1 MKECKRCGACF
12 PDTHLGCPNHGD
24 SLEPSQE
31 GSPCIDGKYL
41 LQQRLG
47 HGGMGIVYRARH
59 LHVGRDF
66 AVKLIS
72 RRVGPGDEETFRRFR
87 TEALALGKLTHPA
100 IVGVTDFGIDPRSGG
115 LPYLVMEY
123 LEGKPLNRL
132 DAPPPETALEILE
145 HVASALDYAH
155 AQGILH
161 RDLKPSNIFV
171 RPDEAGE
178 RVQVK
183 VLDFG
188 LAKILSPDSAPR
200 HDTAPPDT
208 GSVPPQPQDI
218 SDIDTHPMGAL
229 TLPDSLFPRPGFP
242 GGDTTRSDSCIG
254 TPGYM
259 APESVS
265 GLHSVSSDIYSFGVI
280 AYELFTGQPPF
291 SGNVLEVITRKIMGD
306 PLAPSVV
313 SAVPPVMD
321 TPLLHAL
328 QKNPADRPSSAT
340 AAIDAIRA
348 AYRAAQRRLWKARSY
363 PRHALAALIVAIVGA
378 WGWLHL
384 VETPFCQ
391 KLENPLIDFRF
402 NLAAPRPPDVP
413 VQLVLFDDA
422 TLEADPTPLSE
433 KGEEAGKVMAA
444 ILDAG
449 ARGIAVD
456 ILLPDQWGRTAFTDL
471 VFRYPDRVVLA
482 SFSQGERVIGPEVFR
497 NDPLVCAALNDR
509 YPGWEDRI
517 FAFVNIEPDSDGVFR
532 RMTPRFIDRR
542 GVRRPSLACRMAQFA
557 GRQIQADAPG
567 LIDFTI
573 DRRMIPALSWK
584 DVARE
589 LKGNPG
595 RFQNKVVL
603 VGADFTGSSDRIFRV
618 PPGGG
623 GGGETTGVVLQ
634 ALQMQTLVSG
644 TAPRPLTGF
653 LAAALAGFF
662 FLLSALAVLMPARKA
677 STLSLLLLVAIM
689 VGVVAVAL
697 FRLDLGLLGMAA
709 TWVGVLVSA
718 AAALVYRI
726 FFPSALPPGRS
737 VIPLASCFPGS
748 ASRTADAGTET
759 VIKEV
764 LK

>member
-12 PDTHLGCPNHGD
+12 PDTHLGCPDHGD
-24 SLEPSQE
+24 TLEPSQE

-59 LHVGRDF
+59 LHVGKDF

-72 RRVGPGDEETFRRFR
+72 RRVGPEDEETFRRFR
-87 TEALALGKLTHPA
+87 TEALALGKLTHPD
-100 IVGVTDFGIDPRSGG
+100 IVAVTDFGIDPRSGG

-132 DAPPPETALEILE
+132 DPPPPETALEILA

-155 AQGILH
+155 DQGILH

-171 RPDEAGE
+171 KPDGDGE

-200 HDTAPPDT
+200 RDTAPPGS
-208 GSVPPQPQDI
+208 GSVPPRYEDI
-218 SDIDTHPMGAL
+218 SDIDTHPMGVP
-229 TLPDSLFPRPGFP
+229 TLPDSLFPRPGLP
-242 GGDTTRSDSCIG
+242 GGDATRSDSCIG

-291 SGNVLEVITRKIMGD
+291 TGNVLEVITRKIMGD
-306 PLAPSVV
+306 PLSPSTI
-313 SAVPPVMD
+313 SAVPPEMD
-321 TPLLHAL
+321 PPLLHAL
-328 QKNPADRPSSAT
+328 QKSPADRPPSAT
-340 AAIDAIRA
+340 AALDAVRA
-348 AYRAAQRRLWKARSY
+348 SYQAAQRRLWKARAY
-363 PRHALAALIVAIVGA
+363 PRRTMAALIVAIAGA

-384 VETPFCQ
+384 AETPFCR
-391 KLENPLIDFRF
+391 KLENPLIDLRF
-402 NLAAPRPPDVP
+402 SLAPPRSPVVP

-422 TLEADPTPLSE
+422 TLETDPTPLPE
-433 KGEEAGKVMAA
+433 KGEEAGRVMAA

-532 RMTPRFIDRR
+532 RMTPRFVDRR
-542 GVRRPSLACRMAQFA
+542 GVHRPSLACRMAQFA
-557 GRQIQADAPG
+557 GRPAQADASG

-589 LKGNPG
+589 LKENPG
-595 RFQNKVVL
+595 RFRDRVVL

-634 ALQMQTLVSG
+634 ALQMETLASG
-644 TAPRPLTGF
+644 TAPRPFTG
-653 LAAALAGFF
+653 LAAAALAGFF
-662 FLLSALAVLMPARKA
+662 FLLSALSVLMPARKA
-677 STLSLLLLVAIM
+677 SILCLLLLVAIM
-689 VGVVAVAL
+689 AGVVSVAL
-697 FRLDLGLLGMAA
+697 FRLDAGLFGMAA
-709 TWVGVLVSA
+709 TWVGVLASA
-718 AAALVYRI
+718 AAAGVYRV
-726 FFPSALPPGRS
+726 FFTSALPSGRS
-737 VIPLASCFPGS
+737 VIPVATCVPGT
-748 ASRTADAGTET
+748 ASRTADAGAET

-764 LK
+764 

>member
-12 PDTHLGCPNHGD
+12 PDTHLGCPDHGD
-24 SLEPSQE
+24 TLEPSQE

-47 HGGMGIVYRARH
+47 HGGMGVVYRARH
-59 LHVGRDF
+59 LHVGKDF

-72 RRVGPGDEETFRRFR
+72 RRVNPGDDETFRRFR
-87 TEALALGKLTHPA
+87 TEALALGKLAHPD
-100 IVGVTDFGIDPRSGG
+100 IVTVTDFGIDPRSGG

-123 LEGKPLNRL
+123 LEGQPLNRL
-132 DAPPPETALEILE
+132 PPPTPEAAMEILG

-171 RPDEAGE
+171 NPDGNGE
-178 RVQVK
+178 SVQVK

-188 LAKILSPDSAPR
+188 LAKILSPDSEPR
-200 HDTAPPDT
+200 QDASSPGTGGAPPR
-208 GSVPPQPQDI
+208 GGDI
-218 SDIDTHPMGAL
+218 HDLDTHPAGAFS
-229 TLPDSLFPRPGFP
+229 LPDSLFARPGFP
-242 GGDTTRSDSCIG
+242 DGDTTRSDSCIG

-291 SGNVLEVITRKIMGD
+291 AGNVLEVITRKIMGD
-306 PLAPSVV
+306 PLSPSTV
-313 SAVPPVMD
+313 SAVPPEMD
-321 TPLLHAL
+321 APLLHAL
-328 QKNPADRPSSAT
+328 QKSPAERPPTAT
-340 AAIDAIRA
+340 AAVEALRA
-348 AYRAAQRRLWKARSY
+348 SFRAAQQRLWKARAY
-363 PRHALAALIVAIVGA
+363 PRRALAALIVALVGA

-384 VETPFCQ
+384 VETPFCR
-391 KLENPLIDFRF
+391 KLENPLVDLRF
-402 NLAAPRPPDVP
+402 SLASPRSPAVP

-422 TLEADPTPLSE
+422 TLEADPTPLPE
-433 KGEEAGKVMAA
+433 KGEEAGKVMTA

-482 SFSQGERVIGPEVFR
+482 SFSQGDRVIGPEVFR

-557 GRQIQADAPG
+557 GKRPEADAPC

-573 DRRMIPALSWK
+573 DQRMIPTLSWK

-589 LKGNPG
+589 VRENPG
-595 RFQNKVVL
+595 RFRDRVVL

-623 GGGETTGVVLQ
+623 GAGETTGVVLQ
-634 ALQMQTLVSG
+634 ALQMETLASG
-644 TAPRPLTGF
+644 TAPRPLRGF
-653 LAAALAGFF
+653 GATALAGFF
-662 FLLSALAVLMPARKA
+662 CLLSALAVLMPARK
-677 STLSLLLLVAIM
+677 SSILSLLLLVVIM
-689 VGVVAVAL
+689 VGVVAVTL
-697 FRLDLGLLGMAA
+697 FRLDLGLLGVAA
-709 TWVGVLVSA
+709 TWVGVLASA
-718 AAALVYRI
+718 AAALVYRV
-726 FFPSALPPGRS
+726 FFPSALPAGRS
-737 VIPLASCFPGS
+737 VIPLALCVPGT
-748 ASRTADAGTET
+748 ASRAADAGTET

-764 LK
+764 